1 MKNSPIHKPAP
12 QPFLIWLAAMTVITA
27 AFFGARSCY
36 WSEPAVDEDGIFAKI
51 VMDHTKGPTYIF
63 LARISHKEYYIYI
76 AHPGIIY
83 EVLKTPGFILNMNR
97 HKGDAIGQRT
107 VVSMRIAMSMF
118 QYTVMLLLLL
128 AVIPRREDPG
138 PRGWLPFC
146 ACAGVILAW
155 SLAPPSII
163 SSLDLQIDGS
173 VGVLMVGALGVAV
186 LFDSRRPVFR
196 SRWCLVF
203 LTAGFCGCGKTT
215 WTLSVIAALGLS
227 GLCLLALSCTPR
239 KNPGVLPRAKAIYGM
254 IAAGTFVGNVISYRF
269 DPENYRRALDRLVG
283 FAGSQTGTA
292 VENVMQ
298 KLPTIWP
305 LLALLIMAAVMLAYD
320 LSRKGPMATEHSL
333 FLFFL
338 GFFLTA
344 HLIFGSWYFPRY
356 FAPASIAALIAVV
369 SLLSRR
375 ISRSVLCATAALS
388 AVGGILAL
396 QFIHERATA
405 VRNGLIAQKTVA
417 ITEDNL
423 RRIDY
428 SKSHG
433 CTPLLGVAYAVE
445 HVNEDFVANS
455 GGLEG
460 ARDFLTPLGGTPCDP
475 SILYR

>member
-12 QPFLIWLAAMTVITA
+12 QPFPIWLAVITVITA
-27 AFFGARSCY
+27 LFFGARSYY

-51 VMDHTKGPTYIF
+51 IMDHTKGPTYIF
-63 LARISHKEYYIYI
+63 LARISHRESYIYI

-97 HKGDAIGQRT
+97 HKGDPIDQRT

-118 QYTVMLLLLL
+118 QYTVILLLLW
-128 AVIPRREDPG
+128 AVIPRSKDPRL
-138 PRGWLPFC
+138 RGWLPFGAC
-146 ACAGVILAW
+146 ACLILAW
-155 SLAPPSII
+155 TLAPQSII
-163 SSLDLQIDGS
+163 SSLDLQIDGT
-173 VGVLMVGALGVAV
+173 VGVLMVGLLGAAV
-186 LFDSRRPVFR
+186 VLASRRPD
-196 SRWCLVF
+196 SKSGLCLVF

-227 GLCLLALSCTPR
+227 GLCLLALRFRARNNPR
-239 KNPGVLPRAKAIYGM
+239 MPPQAGAVYSI
-254 IAAGTFVGNVISYRF
+254 IAAGTVLGNVISYGF
-269 DPENYRRALDRLVG
+269 DPENYRRSLDRLVS
-283 FAGSQTGTA
+283 FAGSQTGTV

-305 LLALLIMAAVMLAYD
+305 ILALLIMAAAMLAYD
-320 LSRKGPMATEHSL
+320 SFRKGSMAGAHSL

-338 GFFLTA
+338 GFFLTT
-344 HLIFGSWYFPRY
+344 HLIVGSWYFPRY
-356 FAPASIAALIAVV
+356 FAPASIAALTAAV
-369 SLLSRR
+369 SLLDRR
-375 ISRSVLCATAALS
+375 APRSALWAAAALS
-388 AVGGILAL
+388 VVAGILAL
-396 QFIHERATA
+396 HVVHERAVA
-405 VRNGLIAQKTVA
+405 VREGSIAQKIAA
-417 ITEDNL
+417 INADNM

-445 HVNEDFVANS
+445 HVSEDFVANS

-460 ARDFLTPLGGTPCDP
+460 ARAFLAPLGRTPCDP